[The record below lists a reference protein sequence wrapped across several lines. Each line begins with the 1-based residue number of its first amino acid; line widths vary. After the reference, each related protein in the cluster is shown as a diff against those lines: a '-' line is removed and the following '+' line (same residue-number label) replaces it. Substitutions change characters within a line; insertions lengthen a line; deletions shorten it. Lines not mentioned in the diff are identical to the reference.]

1 MAQGRE
7 DFEKIAEELRFLKA
21 VAQAQADIREGNT
34 VTLNEAR
41 KILGDA

>member
-7 DFEKIAEELRFLKA
+7 DFEKIAEELHFLKA